1 MGSILL
7 LGFLIGLKH
16 AVEADHIAAVAS
28 LTGRSRGARAA
39 AGVAMAWGL
48 GHTLTLILVGLLVI
62 ILGVVLSEQIALYL
76 ELAVGIMLC
85 WLGYDVLKRLI
96 KERIHFH
103 FHNHTDAQYGFIRHF
118 HAHSHTHKETHFRA
132 DHDHNH
138 LHASNRTKKSIRN
151 RAFLVGLIH
160 GMAGSSAL
168 ILLTLGEINSP
179 GKAILYITLFGLG
192 TMFGMMLLSLI
203 ISFPLKKMANSLTWL
218 HNTFSALAGFATI
231 GLGVWL
237 IYQIGFVEGLI
248 TG

>member
-28 LTGRSRGARAA
+28 LNGRSRGARAA

-138 LHASNRTKKSIRN
+138 LHASNRANSWHGRLFSSHFTYTRGNQFAWKSHPLYYFIRFRNDVWYDVTFINNFFSTKKD
-151 RAFLVGLIH
+151 G
-160 GMAGSSAL
+160 
-168 ILLTLGEINSP
+168 
-179 GKAILYITLFGLG
+179 
-192 TMFGMMLLSLI
+192 
-203 ISFPLKKMANSLTWL
+203 
-218 HNTFSALAGFATI
+218 
-231 GLGVWL
+231 
-237 IYQIGFVEGLI
+237 
-248 TG
+248 